1 MLNAGKTHLIEAFR
15 WSAQTRAE
23 TAETIAAGLGMS
35 APVLLGAVTGHLSAG
50 LAATLG
56 GMAVSG
62 VGIWSNRM
70 AQAKSE
76 LAALAPATLASFV
89 AVLIRGHAWLTVL
102 MLVLLPGIAAI
113 IGGYSRF
120 AVKVTK
126 RFILFLTIVTTLV
139 SPTSSLQGSHPV
151 GLLLLVMSGALW
163 TSGLNQFAGALA
175 RRRPSFVSSI
185 ADESPASATPSQKFR
200 RWRRSLAHLA
210 GWQYT
215 LRLVLGL
222 SCAEVL
228 RCQWPNHHLH
238 WIALTVAILTPRT
251 IEAVPVKITQ
261 RALGT
266 AIGVCAASLFMAFE
280 FPPWALVVTI
290 GVLAGARPLLKAKN
304 YLAYSVIM
312 TPLII
317 LIMDAGHP
325 PDNHLLVERLVSTS
339 IGAMLVVIANLLFL
353 KLSQVSRTR

>member
-1 MLNAGKTHLIEAFR
+1 MLSAGKTHLVEAFR

-35 APVLLGAVTGHLSAG
+35 APVLLGAVTGHLNAG
-50 LAATLG
+50 LAATL
-56 GMAVSG
+56 
-62 VGIWSNRM
+62 
-70 AQAKSE
+70 
-76 LAALAPATLASFV
+76 
-89 AVLIRGHAWLTVL
+89 LT
-102 MLVLLPGIAAI
+102 
-113 IGGYSRF
+113 
-120 AVKVTK
+120 
-126 RFILFLTIVTTLV
+126 
-139 SPTSSLQGSHPV
+139 
-151 GLLLLVMSGALW
+151 
-163 TSGLNQFAGALA
+163 
-175 RRRPSFVSSI
+175 
-185 ADESPASATPSQKFR
+185 
-200 RWRRSLAHLA
+200 HLA

-222 SCAEVL
+222 SGAEVL

-238 WIALTVAILTPRT
+238 WIALTVAILTPKT

-325 PDNHLLVERLVSTS
+325 PDNHLLVERLVSTL

-353 KLSQVSRTR
+353 KLTQVSRTSELPTSLTDRT